1 MWRFIIFCF
10 VVLYCIYYSMVLGQ
24 FLFNVI
30 SFTNRKLTF
39 FRAIVPFYFWIVNT
53 NEKPKSKKVKPI
65 IIKNEK

>member
-1 MWRFIIFCF
+1 MI
-10 VVLYCIYYSMVLGQ
+10 LGQ
-24 FLFNVI
+24 FLFNII

-39 FRAIVPFYFWIVNT
+39 FRTIVPFYFWIANT